1 MTANHMAGALKQI
14 WDDVAGLWSL
24 AVGLKVTG
32 SYFFKPQVTVHY
44 PRQTVENLTS
54 FRGPIELAPNP
65 DDPERPRCIACMT
78 CVTVCPGG
86 CISVEKEKK
95 AEDPRPKAP
104 DKDGATDDKAA
115 PKKSP
120 KGPSRFIYD
129 YTLCSLCGLCV
140 ENCPVHAL
148 RFSNRAYL
156 AGTDKKAFVFD
167 LLSQFAE
174 AQKTQETGRIISQ
187 QSDGQ

>member
-1 MTANHMAGALKQI
+1 MTPVKKI
-14 WDDVAGLWSL
+14 WDEVTGLWSL
-24 AVGLKVTG
+24 VVGLKVTG
-32 SYFFKPQVTVHY
+32 SYFFTPQVTVHY
-44 PRQTVENLTS
+44 PRQTVDNLAS
-54 FRGPIELAPNP
+54 FRGPVELAPNP

-86 CISVEKEKK
+86 CISVTKQKK
-95 AEDPRPKAP
+95 VEEAAVKGP
-104 DKDGATDDKAA
+104 DKDRDGGDKAA
-115 PKKSP
+115 AKKAP

-156 AGTDKKAFVFD
+156 AGREKNAFVFD
-167 LLSQFAE
+167 LLAEFAR
-174 AQKTQETGRIISQ
+174 AQKNIE
-187 QSDGQ
+187 